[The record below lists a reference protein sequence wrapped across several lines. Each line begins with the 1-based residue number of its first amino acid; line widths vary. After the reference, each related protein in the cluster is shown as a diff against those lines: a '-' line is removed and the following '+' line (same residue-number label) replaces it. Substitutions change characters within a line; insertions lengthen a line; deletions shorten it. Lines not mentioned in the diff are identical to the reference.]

1 MKSYFKSKEFWITI
15 LIMILI
21 LIANLIPSLQN
32 TFYIGLFRDCFS
44 YWYCNI
50 FYGYGEYLTV
60 IIVLLFSFCSIN
72 SFYYKVTGSYLK
84 DSTIRE
90 KYSSFLK
97 KELLKTYVKS
107 VLPLFIISTLIFV
120 IGRIQYSPVI
130 LPYNAHYNTMSMEG
144 LITNPYIYVIM
155 TYFTWFIFAAA
166 CINITVIFIYF
177 IKKLWISI
185 ISSYI
190 FTTLFNFLC
199 QFIVQTIGYMIGGS
213 ALQAKM
219 GFFNLISGFKVDPN
233 ILVSFSIAF
242 GFFILSLIG
251 VLIIYRDKERVIL
264 NYE

>member
-1 MKSYFKSKEFWITI
+1 MKHYFKSKEFWLTI

-44 YWYCNI
+44 YWYYNI

-84 DSTIRE
+84 DSIIRE
-90 KYSSFLK
+90 KYSSVLK
-97 KELLKTYVKS
+97 KELLKTYVKA
-107 VLPLFIISTLIFV
+107 VIPLFIISTLIFV
-120 IGRIQYSPVI
+120 IGAFQYPPVI
-130 LPYNAHYNTMSMEG
+130 LPFNAHYNSISMTG
-144 LITNPYIYVIM
+144 IITNPYIYVIT
-155 TYFTWFIFAAA
+155 TYFIWFIFAAA
-166 CINITVIFIYF
+166 CVNITIIFIYF

-185 ISSYI
+185 ISSYV
-190 FTTLFNFLC
+190 FTTLFNFFC
-199 QFIVQTIGYMIGGS
+199 QFIIQTIGNMIGGS

-219 GFFNLISGFKVDPN
+219 GFFNLISGFKVDSN
-233 ILVSFSIAF
+233 ILISLGIAF

-251 VLIIYRDKERVIL
+251 VMTIYKDKEKVVL